1 MVLKVYNHLY
11 IKLATCL
18 TEYLLKS
25 LPVLNFFAA
34 ERNKARR

>member
-18 TEYLLKS
+18 TKYLLKS
-25 LPVLNFFAA
+25 LLCINFF
-34 ERNKARR
+34 ETEGNKARL